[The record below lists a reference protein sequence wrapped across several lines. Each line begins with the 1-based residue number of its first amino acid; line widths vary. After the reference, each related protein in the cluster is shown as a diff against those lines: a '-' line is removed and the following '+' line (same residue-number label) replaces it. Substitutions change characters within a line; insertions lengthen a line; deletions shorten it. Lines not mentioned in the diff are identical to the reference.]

1 MDYNSRVQIMLKILN
16 NQFDIFH
23 SWLYNVYHSNSM
35 YLFSQLFNI
44 KRKRDIILSKIFL
57 FKQCRNNILIR
68 LIINNNFPC
77 VVAFS
82 KYLLEQLFLLYDE
95 VLLMICR

>member
-1 MDYNSRVQIMLKILN
+1 MDYNCRVQIMLKILN

-23 SWLYNVYHSNSM
+23 SWLYNINHSNSM

-57 FKQCRNNILIR
+57 FEQC
-68 LIINNNFPC
+68 
-77 VVAFS
+77 
-82 KYLLEQLFLLYDE
+82 
-95 VLLMICR
+95 